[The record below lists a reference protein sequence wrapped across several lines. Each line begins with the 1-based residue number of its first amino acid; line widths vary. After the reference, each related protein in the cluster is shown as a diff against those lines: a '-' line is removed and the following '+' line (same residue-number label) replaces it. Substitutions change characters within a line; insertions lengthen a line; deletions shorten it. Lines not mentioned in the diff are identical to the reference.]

1 MKFLRI
7 PLIVLA
13 LVGLIALA
21 GCGDD
26 DSTTSDESTA
36 TESSTTATDESTEST
51 ESTTTESDGD
61 ALSAE
66 EYSQQAQEVL
76 VTFGTSFQKLG
87 SEISASSSPEEF
99 ADLVDEA
106 ESEIQ
111 TAIDDFSAITP
122 PEEAQEG
129 HDQILAALEDFSSKL
144 TDVSNAAESG
154 DQAALQD
161 AATELQAAGLDFQ
174 EQLTQAAKSL
184 SEAGIGV
191 GGSAGG

>member
-36 TESSTTATDESTEST
+36 TESSTTATDEST

>member
-36 TESSTTATDESTEST
+36 TESSTTTEEST
-51 ESTTTESDGD
+51 ESTTTESSGD

-66 EYSQQAQEVL
+66 EYSTQAQEVL
-76 VTFGTSFQKLG
+76 VSFGTSFQKLG
-87 SEISASSSPEEF
+87 AEISASKDEAEF

-106 ESEIQ
+106 EAEIQ

-154 DQAALQD
+154 DATALQD

-174 EQLTQAAKSL
+174 EQLTQAAESL